1 MAKERVVALLEQ
13 ALQKAKEAG
22 DLPITQMP
30 EITVEPPRVKEFGDF
45 ASNVAMLLTREL
57 KKPPQQIAATIV
69 KHLPE
74 DPLVSKVEVA
84 GNGFINF
91 TLHPDWL
98 YDVLRD
104 IQQKGDAYGR
114 WNVGQG
120 KRVNVE
126 FVSANPN
133 GPITVA
139 HGRGGAIGD
148 VLANLL
154 EAVGYQVTREFYV
167 NDATNSLQMQHFARS
182 LVVRYRQLL
191 GEDVEL
197 PEDGYAGEYLVDIA
211 RDLLEKEGK
220 HLAEGDEDTV
230 IERFR
235 AYAEDAMKRQQQ
247 QDLADFGIVFDVWFS
262 ENSLHTGGQVAQAI
276 EELKA
281 RGYAYEHDG
290 ALWLR
295 STAFG
300 DDKDRVLVRNNGQP
314 TYIAADAA
322 YHKNKFERGFDYLID
337 IWGPDHHGYVARTKA
352 AVAALGY
359 PVENFEVLIYQ
370 IVRLFKGGD
379 LVRMSKRAG
388 NVVTLRDVLE
398 EVGKDAARFFFL
410 MRSHDSP
417 LDFDLELAKK
427 ESSEN
432 PVYYVQYAHA
442 RICSILRV
450 AGEQGWTV
458 PAAAETDLSVLREE
472 QELALMKK
480 LDEFPEEVLTSATER
495 APHRLTRYSM
505 EVADAFHKFYDTCRV
520 VSDDRS
526 LTQARLVLVDA
537 TRIVLKNVLGLL
549 GVTAPERM

>member
-13 ALQKAKEAG
+13 ALHRAKETG
-22 DLPITQMP
+22 DLPVTRIP
-30 EITVEPPRVKEFGDF
+30 EISVEPPRVQEFGDL

-57 KKPPQQIAATIV
+57 KRPPREIADILV
-69 KHLPE
+69 KHLPD

-91 TLHPDWL
+91 TLHPEWL
-98 YDVLRD
+98 YEVLRD

-114 WNVGQG
+114 WDIGQG

-154 EAVGYQVTREFYV
+154 EAVGYRVTREFYV
-167 NDATNSLQMQHFARS
+167 NDATNSLQMRHFARS

-191 GEDVEL
+191 GEEVEL

-211 RDLLEKEGK
+211 RELLEKEGA
-220 HLAEGDEDTV
+220 HLAEGDEEEML
-230 IERFR
+230 ERFR
-235 AYAEDAMKRQQQ
+235 AYAEHAMKHQQQ

-262 ENSLHTGGQVAQAI
+262 ENSLHQSGQVDQAI

-300 DDKDRVLVRNNGQP
+300 DDKDRVLIRNNGQP

-370 IVRLFKGGD
+370 IVRLFKDGD
-379 LVRMSKRAG
+379 MVRVSKRAG

-458 PAAAETDLSVLREE
+458 PSASDVDLSVLRAE

-480 LDEFPEEVLTSATER
+480 LDEFPEEVLEAATER

-505 EVADAFHKFYDTCRV
+505 EVADTFHKFYDTCRV
-520 VSDDRS
+520 VSDDRA

-537 TRIVLKNVLGLL
+537 TRIVLKNVLALL
-549 GVTAPERM
+549 GVSAPERM

>member
-1 MAKERVVALLEQ
+1 VAKERVVTLLQQ
-13 ALQKAKEAG
+13 ALHRAKEAG
-22 DLPITQMP
+22 DLPVTRIP
-30 EITVEPPRVKEFGDF
+30 EISVEPPRLKEFGDF
-45 ASNVAMLLTREL
+45 ATNLAMLLSREVGR
-57 KKPPQQIAATIV
+57 PPREVAQTLV
-69 KHLPE
+69 KHLP
-74 DPLVSKVEVA
+74 DDRLVAKVEVA

-91 TLHPDWL
+91 TLHPEWL
-98 YDVLRD
+98 YEVLRD
-104 IQQKGDAYGR
+104 IQHKGDAYGR
-114 WNVGQG
+114 WNIGQG

-154 EAVGYQVTREFYV
+154 EAIGYQVTREFYV
-167 NDATNSLQMQHFARS
+167 NDATNSLQMQNFARS

-191 GEDVEL
+191 SEEVEL

-211 RDLLEKEGK
+211 RELLEKEGT
-220 HLAEGDEDTV
+220 HLAEGEEEAV

-262 ENSLHTGGQVAQAI
+262 ENSLHQSGQVAQAI

-281 RGYAYEHDG
+281 RGYAYKHDG

-322 YHKNKFERGFDYLID
+322 YHKNKFDRGFDHLID
-337 IWGPDHHGYVARTKA
+337 IWGPDHHGYVARTRA

-359 PVENFEVLIYQ
+359 PVERFEVLIYQ

-458 PAAAETDLSVLREE
+458 PSASDTDLSVLKEEREL
-472 QELALMKK
+472 ELIKK
-480 LDEFPEEVLTSATER
+480 LDEFPEEVLESATER

-520 VSDDRS
+520 VGEHHALMR
-526 LTQARLVLVDA
+526 ARLVLVDA
-537 TRIVLKNVLGLL
+537 TRVVLRNVLGLL
-549 GVTAPERM
+549 GVSAPERM

>member
-1 MAKERVVALLEQ
+1 MAKERIVGLIQQ
-13 ALQKAKEAG
+13 ALQRAKEAG
-22 DLPITQMP
+22 ELPFTQAP
-30 EITVEPPRVKEFGDF
+30 EIAVEPPRVKEFGDF
-45 ASNVAMLLTREL
+45 ATNVAMLLTRDL
-57 KKPPQQIAATIV
+57 KRPPREIADTIV

-74 DPLVSKVEVA
+74 DRLVSKVEVA

-91 TLHPDWL
+91 TLHPHWL
-98 YDVLRD
+98 HDVLRD
-104 IQQKGDAYGR
+104 IQQQGEAYGR
-114 WNVGQG
+114 WSIGEG

-148 VLANLL
+148 VLSNLL

-167 NDATNSLQMQHFARS
+167 NDATNSLQMRHFARS

-191 GEDVEL
+191 GEDIEL
-197 PEDGYAGEYLVDIA
+197 PEDGYAGEYLIDIA
-211 RDLLEKEGK
+211 RELLEKEGA
-220 HLAEGDEDTV
+220 HLAEGDEEAV
-230 IERFR
+230 LERFR
-235 AYAEDAMKRQQQ
+235 AYAEEAMKRQQE
-247 QDLADFGIVFDVWFS
+247 QDLADFGVVFDVWFS
-262 ENSLHTGGQVAQAI
+262 ENSLHTSGQVEAAI
-276 EELKA
+276 RELKE

-290 ALWLR
+290 AIWLR

-337 IWGPDHHGYVARTKA
+337 IWGPDHHGYIARTKA

-359 PVENFEVLIYQ
+359 PAENFEVLIYQ

-388 NVVTLRDVLE
+388 NVVTLRDVLD

-442 RICSILRV
+442 RICSMLRV
-450 AGEQGWTV
+450 AAEQGWVV
-458 PAAAETDLSVLREE
+458 PSASETDLSPLQHENEV
-472 QELALMKK
+472 ALMKK
-480 LDEFPEEVLTSATER
+480 LDEFPEEVLEAATER
-495 APHRLTRYSM
+495 TPHRLTRYSM

-520 VSDDRS
+520 VGEAESVTR
-526 LTQARLVLVDA
+526 ARLVLVDA
-537 TRIVLKNVLGLL
+537 TRIVLRNVLRLL
-549 GVTAPERM
+549 GVNTPERM

>member
-1 MAKERVVALLEQ
+1 MVALLEQ

>member
-13 ALQKAKEAG
+13 ALHRAKEAG
-22 DLPITQMP
+22 DLPVTQIP
-30 EITVEPPRVKEFGDF
+30 EISVEPPRVQEFGDF

-57 KKPPQQIAATIV
+57 KRPPREIADILV
-69 KHLPE
+69 KHLPD

-91 TLHPDWL
+91 TLHPEWL
-98 YDVLRD
+98 YEVLRD

-114 WNVGQG
+114 WDIGQG
-120 KRVNVE
+120 RRVNVE

-154 EAVGYQVTREFYV
+154 EAVGYRVTREFYV

-191 GEDVEL
+191 GEEVEL

-211 RDLLEKEGK
+211 RELLEKEGA
-220 HLAEGDEDTV
+220 HLAEGDEEEV
-230 IERFR
+230 LERFR
-235 AYAEDAMKRQQQ
+235 AYAEHAMKHQQQ

-262 ENSLHTGGQVAQAI
+262 ENSLHESGQVAQAI

-295 STAFG
+295 SAAFG

-322 YHKNKFERGFDYLID
+322 YHKNKFERGFVYLID

-458 PAAAETDLSVLREE
+458 PSASEADLSVLREE
-472 QELALMKK
+472 HELSLMKK
-480 LDEFPEEVLTSATER
+480 LDEFPEEVLEAATER

-520 VSDDRS
+520 VSDDRA
-526 LTQARLVLVDA
+526 LTPARLVLVDA
-537 TRIVLKNVLGLL
+537 TRIVLKNVLTLL
-549 GVTAPERM
+549 GVSAPERM

>member
-1 MAKERVVALLEQ
+1 MVALLEQ
-13 ALQKAKEAG
+13 ALQRARDAG
-22 DLPITQMP
+22 DLPITHLP
-30 EITVEPPRVKEFGDF
+30 EISVEPPRVKEFGDF
-45 ASNVAMLLTREL
+45 ASNVAMLLTREMRR
-57 KKPPQQIAATIV
+57 PPREIADLIV

-74 DPLVSKVEVA
+74 DALVSKVEVA

-98 YDVLRD
+98 HEVVRD
-104 IQQKGDAYGR
+104 IQTKGDAYGR
-114 WNVGQG
+114 WDVGKG
-120 KRVNVE
+120 ERVNVE

-191 GEDVEL
+191 GEDIGL

-211 RDLLEKEGK
+211 RELLEREGA
-220 HLAEGDEDTV
+220 HLAEGDETEV
-230 IERFR
+230 LNRFR
-235 AYAEDAMKRQQQ
+235 NYAEEAMKRQQQ
-247 QDLADFGIVFDVWFS
+247 ADLADFGVVFDVWFS
-262 ENSLHTGGQVAQAI
+262 ENSLHTSGQVDTAI
-276 EELKA
+276 RELKE
-281 RGYAYEHDG
+281 RGHAYEHDG
-290 ALWLR
+290 AVWLR
-295 STAFG
+295 STVFG

-322 YHKNKFERGFDYLID
+322 YHRNKFERGFDYLID
-337 IWGPDHHGYVARTKA
+337 IWGPDHHGYIARTRA

-359 PVENFEVLIYQ
+359 PAENFEVLIYQ

-388 NVVTLRDVLE
+388 NVVTLRDVLD

-410 MRSHDSP
+410 MRSHESP

-442 RICSILRV
+442 RICSMLRV

-458 PAAAETDLSVLREE
+458 PAARETDLSVLREE
-472 QELALMKK
+472 AELVLMKK
-480 LDEFPEEVLTSATER
+480 LDELPEEVLVAATER

-520 VSDDRS
+520 VGEEAP
-526 LTQARLVLVDA
+526 LTRARLVLVDA
-537 TRIVLKNVLGLL
+537 TRIVLKNVLTLL
-549 GVTAPERM
+549 GVSAPERM

>member
-13 ALQKAKEAG
+13 ALHRAKEAG
-22 DLPITQMP
+22 DLPVTRMP
-30 EITVEPPRVKEFGDF
+30 EISVEPPRVQEFGDF
-45 ASNVAMLLTREL
+45 ASNVAMLLTRDL
-57 KKPPQQIAATIV
+57 KRPPREIADILV
-69 KHLPE
+69 KHLP
-74 DPLVSKVEVA
+74 DTPLVSKVEVA
-84 GNGFINF
+84 DNGFINF
-91 TLHPDWL
+91 TLHPEWL
-98 YDVLRD
+98 YEVLRD

-114 WNVGQG
+114 WDIGQG
-120 KRVNVE
+120 RRVNVE

-154 EAVGYQVTREFYV
+154 ETVGYRVTREFYV

-191 GEDVEL
+191 GEEEEL
-197 PEDGYAGEYLVDIA
+197 PEDGYAGEYLVGIA
-211 RDLLEKEGK
+211 RELLEKEGAR
-220 HLAEGDEDTV
+220 LAEGDEEEV
-230 IERFR
+230 LERFR
-235 AYAEDAMKRQQQ
+235 AYAEHAMKRQQQ
-247 QDLADFGIVFDVWFS
+247 QDLADFGIMFDVWFS
-262 ENSLHTGGQVAQAI
+262 ENSLHQGGQVAQAI
-276 EELKA
+276 EDLKA
-281 RGYAYEHDG
+281 QGYAYEHDG

-359 PVENFEVLIYQ
+359 LVENFEVLIYQ

-458 PAAAETDLSVLREE
+458 PSASDVDLSVLRAE
-472 QELALMKK
+472 QELSLMKK
-480 LDEFPEEVLTSATER
+480 MDEFPEEVLESATER

-520 VSDDRS
+520 VSDDRA

-537 TRIVLKNVLGLL
+537 TRIVLKNVLALL
-549 GVTAPERM
+549 GVSAPERM

>member
-13 ALQKAKEAG
+13 ALQRAKEAG

-104 IQQKGDAYGR
+104 IQRKGDAYGR
-114 WNVGQG
+114 WNIGQG

-211 RDLLEKEGK
+211 RELLEKEGE
-220 HLAEGDEDTV
+220 HLAEGDEEAV

-247 QDLADFGIVFDVWFS
+247 QDLADFGVVFDVWFS
-262 ENSLHTGGQVAQAI
+262 ENSLHTSGQVAQAI

-537 TRIVLKNVLGLL
+537 TRIVLKNVLALL

>member
-1 MAKERVVALLEQ
+1 MAKERIVALIEQ
-13 ALQKAKEAG
+13 ALHRAQEAG
-22 DLPITQMP
+22 DLPVTRIP
-30 EITVEPPRVKEFGDF
+30 EISVEPPRVQEFGDF

-57 KKPPQQIAATIV
+57 KRPPRGIADILV
-69 KHLPE
+69 KHLPD

-91 TLHPDWL
+91 TLHPEWL
-98 YDVLRD
+98 YEVLRD
-104 IQQKGDAYGR
+104 IQHKGDAYGR
-114 WNVGQG
+114 WDIGQG

-133 GPITVA
+133 GPITIA

-154 EAVGYQVTREFYV
+154 EAVGCRVTREFYV

-191 GEDVEL
+191 GEEVEL
-197 PEDGYAGEYLVDIA
+197 PEDGYAGEYLADIA
-211 RDLLEKEGK
+211 RELLAEEGA
-220 HLAEGDEDTV
+220 HLAEGEEEAV
-230 IERFR
+230 LERFR

-262 ENSLHTGGQVAQAI
+262 ENSLHISGQVTQAI

-359 PVENFEVLIYQ
+359 LVEHFEVLIYQ

-450 AGEQGWTV
+450 ADQQGWTV
-458 PAAAETDLSVLREE
+458 PSASDVDLTVLREE

-480 LDEFPEEVLTSATER
+480 LDELPEEVLEAATER
-495 APHRLTRYSM
+495 SPHRLTRYSM

-520 VSDDRS
+520 VSDDRA

-537 TRIVLKNVLGLL
+537 TRIVLKNVLALL
-549 GVTAPERM
+549 GVSAPERM

>member
-1 MAKERVVALLEQ
+1 MAKERVVSLIEQ
-13 ALQKAKEAG
+13 ALREAKAAGELPFENIPPIEVEA
-22 DLPITQMP
+22 
-30 EITVEPPRVKEFGDF
+30 PRNKEFGDF
-45 ASNVAMLLTREL
+45 ATNVAMMLTREV
-57 KKPPQQIAATIV
+57 KRAPRDIAAVIV
-69 KHLPE
+69 KYLPE
-74 DPLVSKVEVA
+74 DRLISKVEVA

-98 YDVLRD
+98 HEVLKE
-104 IQQKGDAYGR
+104 IHQKGDAYGK
-114 WNVGQG
+114 WDVGRG

-154 EAVGYQVTREFYV
+154 EAVGYAVTREFYV
-167 NDATNSLQMQHFARS
+167 NDATNSSQMQHFARS

-191 GEDVEL
+191 GEPLKL

-211 RDLLEKEGK
+211 RELLEKEGRN
-220 HLAEGDEDTV
+220 LAHGDEEAV
-230 IERFR
+230 AERFR

-262 ENSLHTGGQVAQAI
+262 ENSLHQSGQVQQVV
-276 EELKA
+276 EELQNS
-281 RGYAYEHDG
+281 GYAYEREN
-290 ALWLR
+290 AIWLR

-322 YHKNKFERGFDYLID
+322 YHKNKFDRHFDYLID

-352 AVAALGY
+352 AVAAMGY
-359 PVENFEVLIYQ
+359 PAENFEVLIYQ

-388 NVVTLRDVLE
+388 NVVTLRDVLD

-450 AGEQGWTV
+450 AAEQGWTV
-458 PAAAETDLSVLREE
+458 PSAADTGLSVLTDGT
-472 QELALMKK
+472 ELTLLKK
-480 LDEFPEEVLTSATER
+480 LDEFPEEVLEAAMQR

-505 EVADAFHKFYDTCRV
+505 EVADAFHKFYSVCRV
-520 VSDDRS
+520 VGEDEA
-526 LTQARLVLVDA
+526 LTRARLVLVDA
-537 TRIVLKNVLGLL
+537 TRIVLRNVLALL
-549 GVTAPERM
+549 GISAPERM

>member
-13 ALQKAKEAG
+13 ALQRAKEAG
-22 DLPITQMP
+22 DLSFTHLP
-30 EITVEPPRVKEFGDF
+30 EVSVAPPRVKEFGDF
-45 ASNVAMLLTREL
+45 ATNVAMLLTREVGL
-57 KKPPQQIAATIV
+57 SPRDVASIIV
-69 KHLPE
+69 NHLPA

-91 TLHPDWL
+91 TLRPDWL
-98 YDVLRD
+98 HDVVRD
-104 IQQKGDAYGR
+104 IQAKGDTYGR
-114 WNVGQG
+114 WDVGQG
-120 KRVNVE
+120 TRVNVE

-148 VLANLL
+148 VLARLL
-154 EAVGYQVTREFYV
+154 EAIGYQVTREFYV

-191 GEDVEL
+191 GEDVAL

-211 RDLLEKEGK
+211 RELLEKEGGR
-220 HLAEGDEDTV
+220 LAEGDDEAV
-230 IERFR
+230 VERFR
-235 AYAEDAMKRQQQ
+235 AYAEEAMKHQQQ
-247 QDLADFGIVFDVWFS
+247 QDLADFGITFDVWFS
-262 ENSLHTGGQVAQAI
+262 ENSLHTSGQVAQAI
-276 EELKA
+276 ELLTA
-281 RGYAYEHDG
+281 RGYAYEHEG

-300 DDKDRVLVRNNGQP
+300 DDKDRVLVRSNNQP

-322 YHKNKFERGFDYLID
+322 YHKNKFDRGFRHLID
-337 IWGPDHHGYVARTKA
+337 IWGPDHHGYVARTRA

-359 PVENFEVLIYQ
+359 PADSFEVLIYQ
-370 IVRLFKGGD
+370 IVRLFKGGE

-388 NVVTLRDVLE
+388 NVATLRDVLD
-398 EVGKDAARFFFL
+398 EVGTDAARFFFL

-450 AGEQGWTV
+450 AVEEGWQV
-458 PAAAETDLSVLREE
+458 PNAQETDLSPLQHEHEV
-472 QELALMKK
+472 ALMKK
-480 LDEFPEEVLTSATER
+480 LDEFPEEVLEAATQR
-495 APHRLTRYSM
+495 APHRLTRFSM
-505 EVADAFHKFYDTCRV
+505 DLADAFHKFYDTCRV
-520 VSDDRS
+520 VSDDRA

-537 TRIVLKNVLGLL
+537 TRIVLRNVLGLL